1 MINLIWGC
9 DFMQFNLRVI
19 SALFLF
25 LLMASGAFACSIDI
39 SNLITEVRAND
50 SYDTSIIATK
60 NSDID
65 IKITFD
71 VDSFSGS
78 DCSSNITTRVKIYK
92 YDNTDD
98 EWVLMETQS
107 KSNTLS
113 EDNFSVLFSNEFNTG
128 SSSRYTQFKVEG
140 IVLNGTQE
148 LGLEEATIDVENNS
162 CDEINL
168 IASNFSI
175 NEGDTST
182 KTVTIENNTGA
193 DFRITSADFST
204 SSSLIR
210 SGEVEYSSEYVDAH
224 SDELIDLIIE
234 TGYVSSNSSTIIAL
248 SVAGYL
254 GNTFCSATAIGK
266 KNITVT
272 VNNTSSTNTGS
283 TSTNSDCDDIDIQT
297 RFVEFD
303 ESTNQN
309 LVFGIKNNS
318 TKRFEV
324 LAVESYSSNFTL
336 SNYFNEKYI
345 FSGQTGE
352 LILSAQLPNVSQNRT
367 VQGTVKVR
375 GMFSDGRSCSF
386 TQIGTKTFD
395 VTIIDSANN
404 SLNPNCSGFNISAPN
419 SLVIE
424 NYGELAFTIS
434 NNTNRTATTII
445 EGSIDVSPT
454 VIVLPR
460 NSSLTRKISVS
471 LNSQTGFVKFVPSVE
486 GCAVSEKIVQLTNN
500 ASGNLSQVAIN
511 VSANRDYELS
521 TITLKV
527 QINNPTNKLFNGVLN
542 INTPNGW
549 PDIEKNVTIVPG
561 ENILIEKIGS
571 SGNYSEGNI
580 NVSFSSNG
588 QEISSNVST
597 NDSSDINLMGLFAFG
612 GNFGLFGILLLI
624 LLVIIV
630 VAGVLDYSPSTKAT
644 TDQEWVNKKD

>member
-1 MINLIWGC
+1 
-9 DFMQFNLRVI
+9 MQFDLRVL
-19 SALFLF
+19 SVLFLF
-25 LLMASGAFACSIDI
+25 LIMASGVFACSISID
-39 SNLITEVRAND
+39 NLVTEVRAD
-50 SYDTSIIATK
+50 GSYDTSITATK

-65 IKITFD
+65 IKVTFD

-78 DCSSNITTRVKIYK
+78 DCPSNITTRAKIYK
-92 YDNTDD
+92 YDNTND
-98 EWVLMETQS
+98 EWILMETQS

-113 EDNFSVLFSNEFNTG
+113 EDNFSVLFSNEFNTA
-128 SSSRYTQFKVEG
+128 SNSRYTQFKVEG

-148 LGLEEATIDVENNS
+148 LGLEEATVDVENNS

-175 NEGDTST
+175 NEGDTQT
-182 KTVTIENNTGA
+182 KTVTIENNTGTN
-193 DFRITSADFST
+193 FRITNADFST
-204 SSSLIR
+204 SSSLIK
-210 SGEVEYSSEYVDAH
+210 SGDVEYSSEYVDAH

-234 TGYVSSNSSTIIAL
+234 TGYVTSNSSTTIAL
-248 SVAGYL
+248 SVEGYL
-254 GNTFCSATAIGK
+254 GNTFCSASAIGK

-283 TSTNSDCDDIDIQT
+283 TSTSSDCDNIDIQT
-297 RFVEFD
+297 RTIEFD

-352 LILSAQLPNVSQNRT
+352 LILKAQFPNVSQNRT
-367 VQGTVKVR
+367 LQGTIKVR
-375 GMFSDGRSCSF
+375 GVFSDGRSCSF

-424 NYGELAFTIS
+424 NYGELAFTIT
-434 NNTNRTATTII
+434 NNTNRTSKTII

-454 VIVLPR
+454 IIVLPR
-460 NSSLTRKISVS
+460 NSSITRKISVS

-486 GCAVSEKIVQLTNN
+486 GCNVSEKIVPITNT
-500 ASGNLSQVAIN
+500 ASGKLSEAEIN
-511 VSANRDYELS
+511 VTANRDYELN

-542 INTPNGW
+542 INAPNGW
-549 PDIEKNVTIVPG
+549 PNMEKNVTIVPG
-561 ENILIEKIGS
+561 ENTFIEKIGS

-597 NDSSDINLMGLFAFG
+597 NDSSDIALTGLFAFS

-630 VAGVLDYSPSTKAT
+630 VAEVLNYSPNTKAT
-644 TDQEWVNKKD
+644 KDQEWVNKKD